1 MIMVDTLLLGRSE
14 LQMLCSKYNLIE
26 ITKLTNTSND
36 LQEYRILIEL
46 VDEEGYYIFLVDN
59 WLSRTSTKFLSK
71 LKSDLNFAERIRQ
84 RIDE

>member
-14 LQMLCSKYNLIE
+14 LQMLCNKYNLIE

-59 WLSRTSTKFLSK
+59 WLSRTSTKFLFANVYTTIK
-71 LKSDLNFAERIRQ
+71 WEALCQQLN
-84 RIDE
+84 